1 MAQMRGDL
9 TNIALINVVF
19 LLMVFFLL
27 VGSRHLPLTPPKMD
41 GSLSEAVPAK
51 GVVITLSAKGEVS
64 CNRGELQLCF
74 RGRGAVN
81 IQADGKATAADF
93 YALMEGFQQA
103 QNATAAQGT
112 SQVAL
117 PPSQTLPQAQDQAA
131 SQTTRQAPNQSPRQT
146 SSQVATASPTQTS
159 KLYLTVRSK

>member
-1 MAQMRGDL
+1 MRGDL

-51 GVVITLSAKGEVS
+51 GAVITLSAKGEVS

-103 QNATAAQGT
+103 QNASAAQGT
-112 SQVAL
+112 SQSAS

-131 SQTTRQAPNQSPRQT
+131 SQAPNQSPRQT

-159 KLYLTVRSK
+159 KIYLTVRSK